1 MKNIIKNKLT
11 FGLLFVT
18 AFIPAISFAALD
30 GLKDLLVSFQDLL
43 DTSIPVIFGLALIY
57 FFWGLAQ
64 FILND
69 AGNEKT
75 REDGKKKMIWGI
87 VALFVFISIYGILR
101 FIGETLQIEPGAN
114 VNDIFKSTQ

>member
-11 FGLLFVT
+11 FTILFLT
-18 AFIPAISFAALD
+18 AFVPVISFAALD
-30 GLKDLLVSFQDLL
+30 GLKDLLLSFQDLL
-43 DTSIPVIFGLALIY
+43 ATSIPVIFGLALVY

-75 REDGKKKMIWGI
+75 RNEGKNKMIWGI
-87 VALFVFISIYGILR
+87 VALFVFVSIYGILR
-101 FIGETLQIEPGAN
+101 FVGETLQIEPGAN
-114 VNDIFKSTQ
+114 VNDIFQSTQ